1 MASPRDTS
9 PPLLEPALA
18 GPLPRVRALA
28 ARRRAA
34 TWRNA
39 ATARRALAVSV
50 GAALALNLVAA
61 GAPSSFVP
69 PSKGSF
75 PLWMVGPL
83 RGAASWLP
91 DNGLF
96 LGLSFTVLLAL
107 MVGAYL
113 VVAACAR
120 HVPLRWGVGALLA
133 LNLIFLLGPPL
144 TLTDIFNYVNYARL
158 GALHGINPY
167 AALPAEVPVDPSYP
181 FATWHHL
188 LSPYGPLFTLTSY
201 PLVAIAGV
209 AGAFWALKLGTV
221 AASLGCLALIWR
233 IARVTGRDPLGAVLL
248 VGLNPLVLV
257 YGLGGVHNDFFM
269 VVLILAGIAAV
280 LAARPAP
287 AGAAITA
294 AAGVKVSAGLVL
306 PFALMAT
313 RRRAE
318 MVLGAIAAAAAMA
331 ALSLAAFGFLGPGL
345 DTQSSPVTPLS
356 PPNLLGLA
364 LGQGGATA
372 PVRALVT
379 VGLVATVGWLLV
391 RTARGYDWIAAAGW
405 ATLALVLS
413 LSWEMPWYVLWPLP
427 LAALSPSPRLRRATL
442 ALTVFLSVTMAP
454 LTGFLISDVCH
465 CSPAATETGKRNAAE
480 IQRFLR

>member
-1 MASPRDTS
+1 
-9 PPLLEPALA
+9 
-18 GPLPRVRALA
+18 
-28 ARRRAA
+28 
-34 TWRNA
+34 
-39 ATARRALAVSV
+39 V
-50 GAALALNLVAA
+50 GAALALTLVAA
-61 GAPSSFVP
+61 GSPSSFVP
-69 PSKGSF
+69 PSKDSF

-91 DNGLF
+91 DSGLV
-96 LGLSFTVLLAL
+96 LGLSFTLLLTL

-113 VVAACAR
+113 VVAACAP

-158 GALHGINPY
+158 GAVHGINPY

-188 LSPYGPLFTLTSY
+188 LSPYGPLFTLASY
-201 PLVAIAGV
+201 PLVALAGV
-209 AGAFWALKLGTV
+209 AGAFWALKLGTT
-221 AASLGCLALIWR
+221 AASLACLALTWH
-233 IARVTGRDPLGAVLL
+233 IARRTGRDPLGAALL

-269 VVLILAGIAAV
+269 VALILAGVAAV
-280 LAARPAP
+280 LARRPAP
-287 AGAAITA
+287 AGAAIMG

-306 PFALMAT
+306 PFALLAT
-313 RRRAE
+313 RRRLE
-318 MVLGAIAAAAAMA
+318 MVLGGVAAAAAMA
-331 ALSLAAFGFLGPGL
+331 ALSLAAFGFHGPGL
-345 DTQSSPVTPLS
+345 DTQSRLVTPLS

-372 PVRALVT
+372 PVRALAT
-379 VGLVATVGWLLV
+379 VGLLATVAWLLV
-391 RTARGYDWIAAAGW
+391 RTARGSDWLAGAGW

-427 LAALSPSPRLRRATL
+427 LAAVSPSIRLRRATL
-442 ALTVFLSVTMAP
+442 ALTVFLFLTMAP
-454 LTGFLISDVCH
+454 VTGYLISDVCH
-465 CSPAATETGKRNAAE
+465 CSPSATETGKRNAAE

>member
-1 MASPRDTS
+1 MASRRDTS
-9 PPLLEPALA
+9 PTLLEPALA
-18 GPLPRVRALA
+18 GQLPRVRAPA
-28 ARRRAA
+28 ARRAA
-34 TWRNA
+34 AWRNE
-39 ATARRALAVSV
+39 ATARRALAVSI
-50 GAALALNLVAA
+50 GAALALNLVVA

-69 PSKGSF
+69 PSKESF

-91 DNGLF
+91 ESGLF

-107 MVGAYL
+107 MVAAYL

-120 HVPLRWGVGALLA
+120 HVPVRAGVGALLA
-133 LNLIFLLGPPL
+133 VNLIFLLGPPL

-158 GALHGINPY
+158 GAVHGINPY

-188 LSPYGPLFTLTSY
+188 LSPYGPLFTLASY
-201 PLVAIAGV
+201 PLVALAGV
-209 AGAFWALKLGTV
+209 AGAFWALKVGTT
-221 AASLGCLALIWR
+221 AASLACLGLTWF
-233 IARVTGRDPLGAVLL
+233 IARRTGREPLGAALL
-248 VGLNPLVLV
+248 LGLNPLVLV

-269 VVLILAGIAAV
+269 VALILAGVAAV
-280 LAARPAP
+280 LTERPAP
-287 AGAAITA
+287 AGAAIMG
-294 AAGVKVSAGLVL
+294 AAGVKISAALVL
-306 PFALMAT
+306 PFALLAT
-313 RRRAE
+313 RRRVE
-318 MVLGAIAAAAAMA
+318 MVLGAIAAGAAMA
-331 ALSLAAFGFLGPGL
+331 ALSLAAFGFHAPGL
-345 DTQSSPVTPLS
+345 DTQSRLVTPFS

-379 VGLVATVGWLLV
+379 MGLLATVGWLLV
-391 RTARGYDWIAAAGW
+391 RTARGSDWLTGAGW

-427 LAALSPSPRLRRATL
+427 FAALSSSVRLRRATL
-442 ALTVFLSVTMAP
+442 ALTVFLFLTMAP
-454 LTGFLISDVCH
+454 VTGALINDICH
-465 CSPAATETGKRNAAE
+465 CSPSATETGKRNAAE

>member
-1 MASPRDTS
+1 MASRRDTS
-9 PPLLEPALA
+9 PTLLEPALA
-18 GPLPRVRALA
+18 GEVPRLRTLA
-28 ARRRAA
+28 GRRAA
-34 TWRNA
+34 AWRTEA
-39 ATARRALAVSV
+39 AARRALAVSV
-50 GAALALNLVAA
+50 GAALALTLVAA

-69 PSKGSF
+69 PSKDSF

-91 DNGLF
+91 ESGTF

-113 VVAACAR
+113 VVSACAR
-120 HVPLRWGVGALLA
+120 HVPPRWGIGALLV

-158 GALHGINPY
+158 GAVHGINPY
-167 AALPAEVPVDPSYP
+167 AALPAEVPVDPSFP

-188 LSPYGPLFTLTSY
+188 LSPYGPLFTLASY

-209 AGAFWALKLGTV
+209 VGAFWALKLATA
-221 AASLGCLALIWR
+221 AASLACLGLTWR
-233 IARVTGRDPLGAVLL
+233 LARRTGRDPLGAVLL

-269 VVLILAGIAAV
+269 VALILAGIGAV
-280 LAARPAP
+280 LVERAAP
-287 AGAAITA
+287 AGAAIMG
-294 AAGVKVSAGLVL
+294 AAGVKMSAGLVL
-306 PFALMAT
+306 PFALLAT
-313 RRRAE
+313 RRRVE

-331 ALSLAAFGFLGPGL
+331 ALSLAAFGFHGPGL
-345 DTQSSPVTPLS
+345 DTQSRLVTPLS

-364 LGQGGATA
+364 LGQGGATG
-372 PVRALVT
+372 PVRALVA
-379 VGLVATVGWLLV
+379 VGLLATVAWLLV
-391 RTARGYDWIAAAGW
+391 RTARGSDWLTTAGW

-427 LAALSPSPRLRRATL
+427 LAALSPSARLRRATL
-442 ALTVFLSVTMAP
+442 TLTVFLFLTMAP
-454 LTGFLISDVCH
+454 VTGYLLNDVCH
-465 CSPAATETGKRNAAE
+465 CSPSGTETGKRNAAE